1 MKRNGARVVFAELGW
16 TVFVV
21 SLAALTGVLIMNIQK
36 GIHEKGEPLKN
47 MASNQKTSGVQ
58 VENNKKTDTNF
69 STKPDSDTYTEED
82 ILAQATEDGLDE
94 FKKKHAAGERESTYH
109 EELVHF
115 KNSLQEKSP
124 FIDNAINL
132 YEKLNSLN

>member
-82 ILAQATEDGLDE
+82 ILAQATQEGLDE
-94 FKKKHAAGERESTYH
+94 FKKKHAAGEPESTH
-109 EELVHF
+109 KELAHSA
-115 KNSLQEKSP
+115 NTLQGKSS